1 MARKHSS
8 QFHYAGPN
16 ADTQP
21 FRASFL
27 DRDVQALLKRYAI
40 LPSNW
45 ITAFVGGNEIYNARR
60 YARLAREPHNM
71 LIRYQAWYKHALYQ
85 LKENHHSSTDDNPHK
100 TLQSLAMASIELAS
114 RSDADVLFWDHIVAL
129 GHVPQTTLDMRD
141 PHRIPLLN
149 EHSKGDVL
157 PFMLRKNDRDLAVL
171 TIEIDR
177 HTEPRTSSTNRRTI
191 EQKLKHY
198 QEIFKRKLW
207 RTHYGFPNSIVIFLT
222 ISQPRMNAI
231 MEQANDSI
239 GNVTWLCFAHTRDW
253 GQSDP
258 MKKNFE
264 RHYPPAPGQAPKHGI
279 EPFDLYHTPLKRNG
293 HPDFRLHRFDTM

>member
-8 QFHYAGPN
+8 QFHYEGEN
-16 ADTQP
+16 ADTAP
-21 FRASFL
+21 FRPSFL
-27 DRDVQALLKRYAI
+27 DRDVQALLRRYPI

-60 YARLAREPHNM
+60 YARLAREPHNL
-71 LIRYQAWYKHALYQ
+71 LIRYQAWYKHATYA
-85 LKENHHSSTDDNPHK
+85 LKHHEHSSTEDNPHK
-100 TLQSLAMASIELAS
+100 TLQALAMASIELAA
-114 RSDADVLFWDHIVAL
+114 RNDAEVLLWDDIVAL
-129 GHVPQTTLDMRD
+129 GNVPQSTLDMRD
-141 PHRIPLLN
+141 PHRIPLLT

-157 PFMLRKNDRDLAVL
+157 PFILRKGGRDLAVL

-177 HTEPRTSSTNRRTI
+177 HTEPKTSSTNRRTI
-191 EQKLKHY
+191 EQKMEHY

-207 RTHYGFPNSIVIFLT
+207 RSHYGFPNSIVIFLT
-222 ISQPRMNAI
+222 ISKPRMHAI
-231 MEQANDSI
+231 MEQAKATI
-239 GNVTWLCFAHTRDW
+239 GDASWLCFAHTRDW

-264 RHYPPAPGQAPKHGI
+264 RHYPPAPGQQPLHDI

-293 HPDFRLHRFDTM
+293 HPDFRLDKFDTM